1 MTTAA
6 ANPGRESTLRAEA
19 QATEAQAEQRGKDRA
34 YSVRTVLL
42 TRQLAQSLE
51 HDAVAVNAGAR
62 LAEEAGGR

>member
-6 ANPGRESTLRAEA
+6 AIPGRESALQAEA
-19 QATEAQAEQRGKDRA
+19 QATEAQAERRGRDRA

>member
-6 ANPGRESTLRAEA
+6 TNPGRENALRAEA
-19 QATEAQAEQRGKDRA
+19 QAMEVQAEQRGKDRA

-51 HDAVAVNAGAR
+51 HDAVAVAAGAR

>member
-6 ANPGRESTLRAEA
+6 AIPGRENALRAEA
-19 QATEAQAEQRGKDRA
+19 HAMEVQAERRGKDRA

-51 HDAVAVNAGAR
+51 HDAVAVAAGAR
-62 LAEEAGGR
+62 LAEKAGTR

>member
-1 MTTAA
+1 M
-6 ANPGRESTLRAEA
+6 EV
-19 QATEAQAEQRGKDRA
+19 QAEKRGKDRA

-51 HDAVAVNAGAR
+51 HDAVAVAAGTR